1 MSGDERRIGCR
12 EVFQKTDMDIT
23 LKPETLRRISEK
35 VHGGEFES
43 ADAIVEQ
50 AVTFFL
56 DYEEEDMD
64 EVEFRA
70 TKAAVDE
77 AFEQAERGEGLSLE
91 DFEKNMRAK
100 YGIQR

>member
-1 MSGDERRIGCR
+1 
-12 EVFQKTDMDIT
+12 MDIT
-23 LKPETLRRISEK
+23 LKPETLMRISEK
-35 VHGGEFES
+35 VRRGEFES

-56 DYEEEDMD
+56 DYEEEEMD
-64 EVEFRA
+64 EAEFRA

-77 AFEQAERGEGLSLE
+77 ALEQAGRGEGLSLE

>member
-1 MSGDERRIGCR
+1 ME
-12 EVFQKTDMDIT
+12 IT

-50 AVTFFL
+50 AVAFFL
-56 DYEEEDMD
+56 DYEEDGMD
-64 EVEFRA
+64 EAEFR
-70 TKAAVDE
+70 TTQAAVDE
-77 AFEQAERGEGLSLE
+77 ALEQAGRGEGVSLE

>member
-1 MSGDERRIGCR
+1 ME
-12 EVFQKTDMDIT
+12 IT
-23 LKPETLRRISEK
+23 LKPETLRRISDK

-64 EVEFRA
+64 EAEFRA

-77 AFEQAERGEGLSLE
+77 ALEQAERGEGLSLE
-91 DFEKNMRAK
+91 DFEKNRRAK

>member
-1 MSGDERRIGCR
+1 
-12 EVFQKTDMDIT
+12 VDIT

-35 VHGGEFES
+35 VRRGEFES

-56 DYEEEDMD
+56 DYEEEEEMD
-64 EVEFRA
+64 EAEFGA
-70 TKAAVDE
+70 TKSAVDE
-77 AFEQAERGEGLSLE
+77 ALEQAGRGEGLSLE
-91 DFEKNMRAK
+91 DFERNMRAK

>member
-1 MSGDERRIGCR
+1 MN
-12 EVFQKTDMDIT
+12 IT
-23 LKPETLRRISEK
+23 LKPDTLRRINERI
-35 VHGGEFES
+35 HHGEFES

-64 EVEFRA
+64 EAEFHA

-77 AFEQAERGEGLSLE
+77 ALEQAERGEGVSLE

>member
-1 MSGDERRIGCR
+1 
-12 EVFQKTDMDIT
+12 MDIT

-35 VHGGEFES
+35 VHLGEFES

-56 DYEEEDMD
+56 DYEEDDMD
-64 EVEFRA
+64 EEEFRA
-70 TKAAVDE
+70 TKAAVDD
-77 AFEQAERGEGLSLE
+77 ALEQAERGEGVSLE